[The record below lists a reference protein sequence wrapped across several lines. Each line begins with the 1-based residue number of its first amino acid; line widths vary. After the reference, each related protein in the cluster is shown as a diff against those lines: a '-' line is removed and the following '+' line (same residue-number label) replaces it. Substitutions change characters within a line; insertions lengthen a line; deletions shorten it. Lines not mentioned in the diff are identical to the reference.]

1 MTVYQ
6 WIFDII
12 NVFVNFWFNIFR
24 LSNTT
29 DVYLGWVIIAV
40 IVMGM
45 TIKAILNVATGI
57 QPKTRTKEVIH
68 KHYLSGKEGE

>member
-12 NVFVNFWFNIFR
+12 NVYVNFLFNIFR
-24 LSNTT
+24 LSNTS
-29 DVYLGWVIIAV
+29 DVFLGWVIVAI

-45 TIKAILNVATGI
+45 TIKAILNVASGI
-57 QPKTRTKEVIH
+57 APKPSVYKREK
-68 KHYLSGKEGE
+68 GD